1 MYPTRE
7 GGLSVFFRDISAQK
21 QAETELVAAKAEAER
36 ANRAKSNFLASARHD
51 LRQPVQSLV
60 LLLAVVERQ
69 IAGYPAAIE
78 TVGKMKQA
86 LGELNR
92 LLTSILDLSS
102 LDAGAVEAC
111 MEPVDLGA
119 LLGRLT
125 TEYAPKAAGQGL
137 SFRIVRRGFHAF
149 ADPTLLERALR
160 NLIENALRYTPKG
173 GILIGAR
180 RRGDCVRI
188 DVVDTGIG
196 VAAGEQA
203 EIFEEFY
210 QVDNPGRDLER
221 GLGLGLAIVTR
232 LADILGAKVEVA
244 SRVGRGSRFSLTLPL
259 SETRAFAIAEDAQF
273 QDPGGRV
280 LIVEDNSILRD
291 GLERMLRQW
300 GYETATASS
309 GEEAVD
315 VAEKE
320 GWRFGGVVTD
330 QRLGGGLHGVDTAR
344 AIARRSGRV
353 IPALILTGDTS
364 RKGIAEI
371 AASGFE
377 VLHKPISAEQ
387 LRRKLAQVMGG

>member
-1 MYPTRE
+1 M
-7 GGLSVFFRDISAQK
+7 
-21 QAETELVAAKAEAER
+21 AAKAEAER
-36 ANRAKSNFLASARHD
+36 ANRAKSKFLASASHD

-69 IAGYPAAIE
+69 VAACPAAVE

-86 LGELNR
+86 LGGLNR

-111 MEPVDLGA
+111 MEAVDLGA

-125 TEYAPKAAGQGL
+125 TEYAPKAASRGL
-137 SFRIVRRGFHAF
+137 SFRVVRRGFHVV
-149 ADPTLLERALR
+149 ADATLLERALR

-180 RRGDCVRI
+180 RRGDRVRI

-196 VAAGEQA
+196 VAASEQA

-210 QVDNPGRDLER
+210 QVDNPGRDLEK
-221 GLGLGLAIVTR
+221 GLGLGLAIVSR
-232 LADILGAKVEVA
+232 LADLLGAKVEVA

-259 SETRAFAIAEDAQF
+259 AEAPALPIVEDTHF
-273 QDPGGRV
+273 EDPGGRV
-280 LIVEDNSILRD
+280 LVVEDNSILRD

-300 GYETATASS
+300 GYETAAASS

-330 QRLGGGLHGVDTAR
+330 QRLGGGLQGVDTAR

-364 RKGIAEI
+364 REGIAEI